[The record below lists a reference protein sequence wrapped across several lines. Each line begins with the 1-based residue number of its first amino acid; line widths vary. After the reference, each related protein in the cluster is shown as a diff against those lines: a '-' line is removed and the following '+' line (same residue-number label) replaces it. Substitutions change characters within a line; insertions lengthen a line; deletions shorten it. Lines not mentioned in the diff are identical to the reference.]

1 MKEIIRFT
9 DIRVSVSRSDVL
21 NLMECYE
28 DNPIYE
34 EVVEEYEGLKE
45 KLESL
50 GKPQAIFCFGT
61 MPDDLSIEEVPKGTP
76 VIFSLLTEGGE
87 ISGYS
92 TLMFQQGDYLKG
104 MLADSFAGAYLFA
117 L

>member
-34 EVVEEYEGLKE
+34 EVVEEYE
-45 KLESL
+45 
-50 GKPQAIFCFGT
+50 
-61 MPDDLSIEEVPKGTP
+61 
-76 VIFSLLTEGGE
+76 E
-87 ISGYS
+87 IGR
-92 TLMFQQGDYLKG
+92 
-104 MLADSFAGAYLFA
+104 AHV
-117 L
+117 